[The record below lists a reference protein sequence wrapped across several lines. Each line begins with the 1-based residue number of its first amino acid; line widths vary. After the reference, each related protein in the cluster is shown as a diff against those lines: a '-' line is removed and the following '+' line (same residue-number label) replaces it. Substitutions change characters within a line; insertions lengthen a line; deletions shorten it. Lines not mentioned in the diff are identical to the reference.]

1 MSACGEAPLVW
12 TVEVE
17 PEVEEAETPS
27 VVEGEAQVSLRLTP
41 PKPLGVP
48 WAWPRLPALAQR
60 VSRLRVMVKLVAQL
74 HPSVQVVEAVVER
87 GHRRVLAIG
96 VC

>member
-12 TVEVE
+12 TVEVK
-17 PEVEEAETPS
+17 PEAEEAETPS
-27 VVEGEAQVSLRLTP
+27 VVEGEAQVSLRLTH

-74 HPSVQVVEAVVER
+74 HPLVQVVEVVVQQE
-87 GHRRVLAIG
+87 HRRVWVSGI
-96 VC
+96 C